1 MLDIIAGGTDTA
13 AITLEWALAE
23 LLRRPDAVAATTA
36 ELDRVVGRGRWV
48 TERDMPALPYLDAVV
63 KETMRLHPVA
73 PLLVPRRSREDTVV
87 GGYDIPV
94 GARVLVNVWAVAR
107 DPASWPDAPE
117 EFRPERFLAG
127 GGAEDVDVRGAH
139 FELLPFGAG
148 RRMCPA
154 YNLAMK
160 EVAAALANLV
170 HGFTWRL
177 PDGVAPEDV
186 SMEEFFGLTTSM
198 KVPLVAIAEPR
209 LPEHLYADVD

>member
-1 MLDIIAGGTDTA
+1 M
-13 AITLEWALAE
+13 
-23 LLRRPDAVAATTA
+23 
-36 ELDRVVGRGRWV
+36 
-48 TERDMPALPYLDAVV
+48 
-63 KETMRLHPVA
+63 
-73 PLLVPRRSREDTVV
+73 V
-87 GGYDIPV
+87 GGYDIPA

-117 EFRPERFLAG
+117 AFRPERFLAG
-127 GGAEDVDVRGAH
+127 DAAEDVDVRGAH

-154 YNLAMK
+154 YNLATK